1 MIAASHSAA
10 EYNGYKVYGE
20 DGEQLPPIAVDVIV
34 KHMNEIENELLLE
47 VKDEREL
54 LSQSLLR
61 YSGENFDQVYL
72 DYVKTLQLNNNAE
85 KTK

>member
-10 EYNGYKVYGE
+10 EYNGYKVYEE

-34 KHMNEIENELLLE
+34 KHMNEIENELLLKA
-47 VKDEREL
+47 KDEPEL
-54 LSQSLLR
+54 LSQNLVR
-61 YSGENFDQVYL
+61 YIGENLDQVYL